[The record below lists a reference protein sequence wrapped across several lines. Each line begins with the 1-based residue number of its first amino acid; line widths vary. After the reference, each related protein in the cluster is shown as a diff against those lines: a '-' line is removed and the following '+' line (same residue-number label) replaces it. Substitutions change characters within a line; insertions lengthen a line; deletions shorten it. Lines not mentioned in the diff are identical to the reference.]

1 MEYAKKYALV
11 PEESLSRHTPTPKQM
26 SEFDKEMSHI
36 LNSTLN
42 DYEKVQQY
50 YMLLQKKLNLE
61 NFNSAFVP
69 TSMVDGEKKNTP
81 PKEESQQLE
90 NISPIKYEYE
100 TIVLRSL
107 PKSLKNMGESLLQI
121 LRTHPEI
128 LSWNSQGEISIKG
141 KIIPNSNLAD
151 LVSMILTNK
160 KKTDYV
166 GKQNFLSTLQELNV
180 PQLYFKNKHLLS
192 TKEEFTP
199 PTVIKQEPAG
209 NLISRKSEKRPKTMK
224 GTGRVKCKWIKF

>member
-26 SEFDKEMSHI
+26 SQFDKEMSHI
-36 LNSTLN
+36 LSSSLN
-42 DYEKVQQY
+42 DHEKVQKY

-61 NFNSAFVP
+61 NFNSAFIP
-69 TSMVDGEKKNTP
+69 ASIMNEEKKSTQP
-81 PKEESQQLE
+81 QEGSQQLE
-90 NISPIKYEYE
+90 NISPIKQEYD
-100 TIVLRSL
+100 TVVFNSL

-128 LSWNSQGEISIKG
+128 LSWNNQGEISIKG
-141 KIIPNSNLAD
+141 RNIPSSNLAD
-151 LVSMILTNK
+151 LVSLILTNK

-166 GKQNFLSTLQELNV
+166 GKQNFLSALQELNV

-192 TKEEFTP
+192 NKELTTPKEE
-199 PTVIKQEPAG
+199 PTG
-209 NLISRKSEKRPKTMK
+209 NVISRKSRRKLLKTMK
-224 GTGRVKCKWIKF
+224 GAGSIKCKWVNL